1 VSGWAAGG
9 PLIAQRVDDAHGVR
23 EEVEFFGGRQRLFGC
38 RHLPHGAVAGGL
50 VVCSPILSDFGA
62 NYLREVRL
70 ARRLAAAGVAVQR
83 FHPRGMGHSDGDRL
97 DLTLDTM
104 VEDAATAVERLRQ
117 RCGTSAVALLG
128 TRFGALVAAAAA
140 RELAGAP
147 VVLWEPV
154 TDPGRYFREGLRARS
169 VHHLRRGSSGADD
182 PEAELGAQGYVD
194 ILGIP
199 VGRELYETPAGR
211 GLTASVGSV
220 ARPLLLV
227 QLDSHDGL
235 KRPYREAVESWA
247 EQGFDVTATC
257 CPTDETWWF
266 MHDRLTP
273 TETLVD
279 ITSQWLLDRVG
290 RDD

>member
-1 VSGWAAGG
+1 VSGWAAGA
-9 PLIAQRVDDAHGVR
+9 PPIAERVDDAHGVR
-23 EEVEFFGGRQRLFGC
+23 EEVEFFGGPRLFGC
-38 RHLPHGAVAGGL
+38 RHLPRGPVAGGL

-104 VEDAATAVERLRQ
+104 TEDAATAVERLRQ
-117 RCGTSAVALLG
+117 RCGLSAVALLG
-128 TRFGALVAAAAA
+128 TRFGALAAAAAA

-169 VHHLRRGSSGADD
+169 VHHIRRGSSGSDD
-182 PEAELGAQGYVD
+182 PEAELAARGYVD

-199 VGRELYETPAGR
+199 VGRELYETPAER
-211 GLTASVGSV
+211 GLTASIGSA
-220 ARPLLLV
+220 ARPVLLV
-227 QLDSHDGL
+227 QLDARDDL
-235 KRPYREAVESWA
+235 KRSYREAVERWA
-247 EQGFDVTATC
+247 DQGFDVTATC
-257 CPTDETWWF
+257 CPTEETWWF

-273 TETLVD
+273 TGNLVD
-279 ITSQWLLDRVG
+279 ATSRWLLDRLG